1 MWPNLQFPADLVTF
15 TEEIL
20 YGKLYFLCSIYYR
33 GVFRTLPNIYSKASL
48 QKLLTTK
55 NCYLQSDLPVAYMLY
70 SGHLKIVDTFSWNQP
85 NHLMLFCGKT
95 KRNCYSIFK
104 CFHLT
109 LSSFTFS
116 ELSRISQIA
125 NFGIIFVGTS
135 FHKIVQNAK
144 FAKYSSFE
152 NYLETSLWLW
162 LYIADTSF
170 RNRRYPL
177 YIGLTVFA

>member
-1 MWPNLQFPADLVTF
+1 MRNVTCYQCIKNKVYHKGFVQWMWPNLQFPADLVTF

-85 NHLMLFCGKT
+85 NHLMLFLWENK
-95 KRNCYSIFK
+95 KKLLFDFQMLSFD
-104 CFHLT
+104 T
-109 LSSFTFS
+109 LFF
-116 ELSRISQIA
+116 
-125 NFGIIFVGTS
+125 
-135 FHKIVQNAK
+135 
-144 FAKYSSFE
+144 
-152 NYLETSLWLW
+152 
-162 LYIADTSF
+162 YI
-170 RNRRYPL
+170 
-177 YIGLTVFA
+177 